1 MNSAQTVEVIVRL
14 YIEKDADVNEVLQ
27 EMDYSFKY
35 PGILATEIVDV
46 NTEIWLL
53 YSYNRVDRAWGR
65 LYNIET
71 ETKSWSK

>member
-14 YIEKDADVNEVLQ
+14 YIEKDADVTEVLQ

-46 NTEIWLL
+46 NTELQALGQL
-53 YSYNRVDRAWGR
+53 YMCVRVVD
-65 LYNIET
+65 
-71 ETKSWSK
+71 KQQH

>member
-14 YIEKDADVNEVLQ
+14 YIDKNVDVTEVLQ

-46 NTEIWLL
+46 NTEL
-53 YSYNRVDRAWGR
+53 
-65 LYNIET
+65 
-71 ETKSWSK
+71 

>member
-27 EMDYSFKY
+27 EMDYSFIY

-46 NTEIWLL
+46 NTEL
-53 YSYNRVDRAWGR
+53 
-65 LYNIET
+65 
-71 ETKSWSK
+71 